1 MKLYRQVDN
10 RVELCILPKL
20 EKEIRKL
27 FDKEIEAGNTEVL
40 ADGRIYFNFE
50 ISPEKATLLHWVAR
64 WAQNEVAING
74 DMKGK
79 WRRNAF

>member
-10 RVELCILPKL
+10 KVELCILPKL

-27 FDKEIEAGNTEVL
+27 FDKEIEEGHSEEL

-50 ISPEKATLLHWVAR
+50 ISPEKATLLHWVSR
-64 WAQNEVAING
+64 WIENEEVIDENING
-74 DMKGK
+74 GR
-79 WRRNAF
+79 RRNAS